1 MSQIAVIEINEDTVD
16 MKKIKNKRIKDALY
30 LDVIS
35 SYRLNF
41 FKEGKLYIEIINDL
55 ESREFD
61 ALIFDFQIDL
71 KDFKKIYEV
80 ISPLFDAVRYLIDN
94 RIDPKGIKLYI
105 SEDCNADSDDY
116 IEIIVDHNNVE
127 EDFIKFIKNNSVIE
141 SNFFPPLSFCFI

>member
-16 MKKIKNKRIKDALY
+16 MKKIRNKRIKDALY

-61 ALIFDFQIDL
+61 ALIFDCRIDL

-105 SEDCNADSDDY
+105 SEDCKADSDDY

-141 SNFFPPLSFCFI
+141 SNFFPPLLFCFI